1 MRRIYSTSYEAPSR
15 SKQPSIRHPNA
26 GQIRVGAFFVW
37 IRWLSLTAAVVAGPI
52 AVLVK
57 EEWLPYALGLIILH
71 IVATVLFFI
80 IGGSLRCRVCSNPVL
95 VSSRA
100 NKSPHAKLFLG
111 LSHNMQ
117 VAKDALFTK
126 HFTCMYCGGKVRL
139 AKRSRREERN

>member
-1 MRRIYSTSYEAPSR
+1 MRRIYSTSYEAPTR

-26 GQIRVGAFFVW
+26 VQIRVGAFFAW
-37 IRWLSLTAAVVAGPI
+37 LRWLTLIAAVVVGPI
-52 AVLVK
+52 AVLVE
-57 EEWLPYALGLIILH
+57 EEWLPYALGLLIAHL
-71 IVATVLFFI
+71 VTTVLFFI
-80 IGGSLRCRVCSNPVL
+80 IGGNLRCRVCSNPVL

-111 LSHNMQ
+111 LSHGMQ

-139 AKRSRREERN
+139 AKRPRSDK